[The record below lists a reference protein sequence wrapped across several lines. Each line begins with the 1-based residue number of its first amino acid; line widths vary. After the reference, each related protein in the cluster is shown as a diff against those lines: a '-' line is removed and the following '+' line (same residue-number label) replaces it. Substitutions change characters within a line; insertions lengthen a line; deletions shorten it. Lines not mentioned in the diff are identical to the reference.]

1 MFTGFFTGFTIICN
15 NSFWEIVKIDVEQN
29 QNIRVIQNFG
39 SDTIIIAG
47 ETATNSMHRD
57 LDKSQPYISM
67 SFDNGKSWQK
77 KTDFDCNEV
86 DELHYKDGVILVSAF
101 KYDRDYKFIRDGEWI
116 FLKYKISNNTW
127 ENLELPEGREGWIM
141 GIIDEDTYI
150 FGESGETKD
159 YADYPSYLKTND
171 GGKTWT
177 EHSLPHSL
185 QMDRYRDMFSMESLQ
200 GNKMWGIRTHNPY
213 PDDNDTTSF
222 QSLVSIDINT
232 WEIIDDIILGKRI
245 TVEGESRLK
254 NTHWIADI
262 KADGETLYL
271 LGRDQVKGNMGYVW
285 KIGMNEKEVKV
296 QDSFDLTDKQIP
308 SRLFIHKDK
317 LIVTYTNIYAFFPTE
332 TLLYKNLNEKSWHQE
347 MLPSLTYP
355 DVSFNNGVLMGI
367 AQGNEIYYK
376 QF

>member
-1 MFTGFFTGFTIICN
+1 MLILMFTGFFTGFTIICN

-29 QNIRVIQNFG
+29 QNIRAIQNFG

-47 ETATNSMHRD
+47 RIATNGMYRD
-57 LDKSQPYISM
+57 KEKYQPYISM

-77 KTDFDCNEV
+77 KTDFDCNKIYK
-86 DELHYKDGVILVSAF
+86 LHYKDGVILVTAF
-101 KYDRDYKFIRDGEWI
+101 KYVRDSKLALVDEIVF
-116 FLKYKISNNTW
+116 FKYKISDNTW
-127 ENLELPEGREGWIM
+127 ENLELPEGRRRRVI
-141 GIIDEDTYI
+141 GIIDEDIYI
-150 FGESGETKD
+150 FEE
-159 YADYPSYLKTND
+159 YYNYLKTND

-177 EHSLPHSL
+177 EHSLP
-185 QMDRYRDMFSMESLQ
+185 MDKYRDMFSIMCFQ

-232 WEIIDDIILGKRI
+232 WEIIDNIVLGEII
-245 TVEGESRLK
+245 TVEGERSK

-271 LGRDQVKGNMGYVW
+271 LGKDEVKGNMGYVW

>member
-1 MFTGFFTGFTIICN
+1 MLILMFTGFFTGFTIICN
-15 NSFWEIVKIDVEQN
+15 NSFWEIVKIDVEEDQD
-29 QNIRVIQNFG
+29 IAAIQNFG

-47 ETATNSMHRD
+47 GIDTNGMMD
-57 LDKSQPYISM
+57 IEDFQPYINI
-67 SFDNGKSWQK
+67 SFDNGKSWQT
-77 KTDFDCNEV
+77 KTDFDCNKIYK
-86 DELHYKDGVILVSAF
+86 LHYKDGIILVTAF
-101 KYDRDYKFIRDGEWI
+101 KYVRDSKLALVDEIVF
-116 FLKYKISNNTW
+116 FKYKISDNTW

-150 FGESGETKD
+150 FREDKGYS
-159 YADYPSYLKTND
+159 YIHHSYLKTND

-185 QMDRYRDMFSMESLQ
+185 QMDRYRDMFSIKCFQ

-232 WEIIDDIILGKRI
+232 WEIIDNIVLGERI

-254 NTHWIADI
+254 NTHRIADI

-271 LGRDQVKGNMGYVW
+271 LGEDEVKGNMGYVW

-317 LIVTYTNIYAFFPTE
+317 LIVTYTDISIPLPIK
-332 TLLYKNLNEKSWHQE
+332 TLLYKNFNEKSWHQE
-347 MLPSLTYP
+347 MFPGLIYSFM
-355 DVSFNNGVLMGI
+355 SFNNGVLMGM
-367 AQGNEIYYK
+367 QRNKIYYK